1 MTAKQRAWGLGF
13 RVPYSSEQGFRGI
26 SQYDDHKERE
36 GMRKL
41 LYDVYGAAKPK
52 SVNAKNTDALRN
64 PGFRV

>member
-26 SQYDDHKERE
+26 SQYDYHKERE

-41 LYDVYGAAKPK
+41 LSDFYGAAKP
-52 SVNAKNTDALRN
+52 NTFNPKNTHA
-64 PGFRV
+64 V